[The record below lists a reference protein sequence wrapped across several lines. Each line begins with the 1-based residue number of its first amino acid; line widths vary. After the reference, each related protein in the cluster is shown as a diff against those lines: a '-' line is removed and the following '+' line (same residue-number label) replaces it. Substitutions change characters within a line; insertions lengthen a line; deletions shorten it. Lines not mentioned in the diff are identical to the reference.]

1 MKYLLD
7 TNVISE
13 LARQEPEPQVAAFFG
28 AIPVEELHLSVLTL
42 GEIRRGI
49 ERLPVGAK
57 RKRFSRWLELELPS
71 RFEGRLLAVDQQVAD
86 AWGRLGA
93 RGRRTL
99 PAVDSLIAATAIAHG
114 LQLLTRN
121 LKDFEGTGLQA
132 SNPWA

>member
-13 LARQEPEPQVAAFFG
+13 LGRQEPDPQVAAFFG

-57 RKRFSRWLELELPS
+57 RKRFSRW
-71 RFEGRLLAVDQQVAD
+71 
-86 AWGRLGA
+86 
-93 RGRRTL
+93 
-99 PAVDSLIAATAIAHG
+99 
-114 LQLLTRN
+114 
-121 LKDFEGTGLQA
+121 
-132 SNPWA
+132 